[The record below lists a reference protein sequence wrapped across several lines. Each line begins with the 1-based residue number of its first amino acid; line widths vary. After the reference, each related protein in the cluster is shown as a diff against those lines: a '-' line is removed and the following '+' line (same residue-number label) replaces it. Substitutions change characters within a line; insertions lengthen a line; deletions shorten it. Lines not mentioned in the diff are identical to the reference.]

1 MLDGATAEWAGRAPP
16 SGVVADLDAIALQQ
30 LDQFAALVHLA
41 DDVAAA
47 DELAP
52 HIELRDGRPGA
63 EFLDALTQRLILK
76 DIDALEEHAE
86 VAQHLHDGRREA
98 ALRTEERRAGK
109 ECGSTSRA
117 RWSPNPY

>member
-47 DELAP
+47 DELAL

-76 DIDALEEHAE
+76 DIDALEAHAE

-98 ALRTEERRAGK
+98 ALREDREIGRASCRERVCK
-109 ECGSTSRA
+109 
-117 RWSPNPY
+117 YV